1 MRSVW
6 AIGTPKPSE
15 KEFGK
20 HPTQKP
26 LGLMRHFID
35 LLTNEGDMVLDPFM
49 GSGSSGVAALQLR
62 RRFIGIELS
71 SDYFTIAKR
80 RIETK

>member
-1 MRSVW
+1 M
-6 AIGTPKPSE
+6 PLSE
-15 KEFGK
+15 KKEGK

-26 LGLMRHFID
+26 LALMRYFVS
-35 LLTNEGDMVLDPFM
+35 LLTNERDVVLDPFM
-49 GSGSSGVAALQLR
+49 GSGSAGLAAVEMG

-71 SDYFTIAKR
+71 PTYFEIAKR

>member
-1 MRSVW
+1 
-6 AIGTPKPSE
+6 
-15 KEFGK
+15 
-20 HPTQKP
+20 
-26 LGLMRHFID
+26 MRHFID